1 MAFSEFLFGPLNYTP
16 IVARQGTTMLLGF
29 AAFAE
34 RPFSTVADDGNV
46 TITAIKNEL
55 TISIGNP
62 GITADAIT
70 AIPTGSEVVL
80 GLGTV
85 TLTADANVTAV
96 KNELVLGTGTVTVSA
111 DANVT
116 AVKNELVI
124 SSGTVTITGTA
135 NVTPAATPLTLA
147 TGTAQAITW
156 SEIIPGATMTWVR
169 IDPS

>member
-1 MAFSEFLFGPLNYTP
+1 M
-16 IVARQGTTMLLGF
+16 LGF
-29 AAFAE
+29 NAFAQF
-34 RPFSTVADDGNV
+34 PFATVHEDGDV
-46 TITAIKNEL
+46 TIIATKNEL

-62 GITADAIT
+62 GITADSIVE
-70 AIPTGSEVVL
+70 IPTGSQVVL
-80 GLGTV
+80 GLGS
-85 TLTADANVTAV
+85 LTITGDANITGV

-124 SSGTVTITGTA
+124 STGTVTITADANVSPTA
-135 NVTPAATPLTLA
+135 NALTLA

-156 SEIIPGATMTWVR
+156 SAIVPGVSMVWTP

>member
-1 MAFSEFLFGPLNYTP
+1 M
-16 IVARQGTTMLLGF
+16 LGF
-29 AAFAE
+29 NAFAQF
-34 RPFSTVADDGNV
+34 PFATVHEDGNV
-46 TITAIKNEL
+46 TITATKNEL

-62 GITADAIT
+62 GITADSIVE
-70 AIPTGSEVVL
+70 IPTGSQVVL
-80 GLGTV
+80 GLGTI
-85 TLTADANVTAV
+85 TITADANITAV

-124 SSGTVTITGTA
+124 STGTVTITGDANVSPTA
-135 NVTPAATPLTLA
+135 NALTLA

-156 SEIIPGATMTWVR
+156 SAIVPGVSMVWTP

>member
-1 MAFSEFLFGPLNYTP
+1 MLFGSDY
-16 IVARQGTTMLLGF
+16 GF
-29 AAFAE
+29 GSLPFA
-34 RPFSTVADDGNV
+34 SITNQNSV
-46 TITAIKNEL
+46 TITATKNEL

-70 AIPTGSEVVL
+70 EIPDGSQVVL

-124 SSGTVTITGTA
+124 SSGTVTITGEA
-135 NVTPAATPLTLA
+135 NVSPTGSPLTLA

-156 SEIIPGATMTWVR
+156 SEIVPGVSMTWTP

>member
-1 MAFSEFLFGPLNYTP
+1 
-16 IVARQGTTMLLGF
+16 MLLGF

-46 TITAIKNEL
+46 TITATKNEL

-62 GITADAIT
+62 GISADAIIE
-70 AIPTGSEVVL
+70 IPNPNKLVL
-80 GLGTV
+80 GFGD
-85 TLTADANVTAV
+85 LTITGDSNVTGV
-96 KNELVLGTGTVTVSA
+96 KNELVLGIGTVTVSA

>member
-1 MAFSEFLFGPLNYTP
+1 MLFGSDY
-16 IVARQGTTMLLGF
+16 GF
-29 AAFAE
+29 ASLPFA
-34 RPFSTVADDGNV
+34 SITNQNSV
-46 TITAIKNEL
+46 TITATKNEL

-70 AIPTGSEVVL
+70 EIPDGSQVVL

-124 SSGTVTITGTA
+124 SSGTVTITGEA
-135 NVTPAATPLTLA
+135 NVSPTGSPLTLA

-156 SEIIPGATMTWVR
+156 SAIVPGVSIVWTP

>member
-1 MAFSEFLFGPLNYTP
+1 M
-16 IVARQGTTMLLGF
+16 LGF
-29 AAFAE
+29 NTFAQF
-34 RPFSTVADDGNV
+34 PFATVHEDGNV
-46 TITAIKNEL
+46 TITVTKNEL

-62 GITADAIT
+62 GITADSIVE
-70 AIPTGSEVVL
+70 IPTGSQVVL

-85 TLTADANVTAV
+85 TITADANITAV

-124 SSGTVTITGTA
+124 STGTVTITADA
-135 NVTPAATPLTLA
+135 NVSPTGSGLTLA

-156 SEIIPGATMTWVR
+156 SEIIPGATMVWTP
-169 IDPS
+169 IDPT

>member
-1 MAFSEFLFGPLNYTP
+1 M
-16 IVARQGTTMLLGF
+16 LGF
-29 AAFAE
+29 NAFAQF
-34 RPFSTVADDGNV
+34 PFATVHEDGNV
-46 TITAIKNEL
+46 TITVTKNEL

-62 GITADAIT
+62 GITADSIVE
-70 AIPTGSEVVL
+70 IPTGSQVVL

-85 TLTADANVTAV
+85 TITADANITAV

-124 SSGTVTITGTA
+124 STGTVTITADANVSPTA
-135 NVTPAATPLTLA
+135 NALTLA

-156 SEIIPGATMTWVR
+156 SANVPGVSMVWTP
-169 IDPS
+169 IDPT